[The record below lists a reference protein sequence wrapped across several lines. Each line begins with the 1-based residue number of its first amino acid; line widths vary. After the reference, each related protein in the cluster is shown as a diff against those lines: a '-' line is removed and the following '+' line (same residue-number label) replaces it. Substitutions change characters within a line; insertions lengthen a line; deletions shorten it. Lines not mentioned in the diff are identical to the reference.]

1 MAAVLRITFLCA
13 IIVLL
18 TDDALGASTTA
29 SASTGSGSA
38 LAQEDLPRRIGEC
51 RERCY
56 RQSLPVITP
65 PLLCRSR
72 PECYMCHDYC
82 RVLVAVQR
90 SLATSMCA
98 DREFCTRGCR
108 VACSYH
114 RLRIFLALHQD
125 TSANAVLKK

>member
-1 MAAVLRITFLCA
+1 MAAVPKITVINFLCLTT
-13 IIVLL
+13 ILL
-18 TDDALGASTTA
+18 SGNALGASV
-29 SASTGSGSA
+29 SGSTGSGSA
-38 LAQEDLPRRIGEC
+38 QGLAQRIGEC

-56 RQSLPVITP
+56 RQSMPAITP

-82 RVLVAVQR
+82 RVLVVVQR
-90 SLATSMCA
+90 SLASSMCA

-114 RLRIFLALHQD
+114 RLRVFLALHQD
-125 TSANAVLKK
+125 SSANAVLRK